1 MHMCMSNVMVLLCGM
16 SYIVMVYVRIRNY
29 IWSGITFLFL
39 LMTCFDMSREGK
51 EYPNTSCPD
60 ALVPPPFLIPRC
72 DHHEEAHI
80 KQSRHPSTI
89 GRAYYCHPYKS
100 VSNICMYEY
109 CLIWHL
115 QVSSLTK
122 VGYVHILSVDRLT
135 RCVWSTNS
143 SFSCSLRSFKRW
155 VPPPPMTDEEKEEA
169 TTRRVLNPPQCK
181 CGYCSELVNP
191 PPGLDYTPFSV
202 VRFLYR

>member
-1 MHMCMSNVMVLLCGM
+1 MYATPWLISLHCRDLDEDIDVLGFRHCWSLFYACSCGVMHMCMSNVMVLLCGM

-72 DHHEEAHI
+72 EHHEEPHI
-80 KQSRHPSTI
+80 KQSRHPSTV

-109 CLIWHL
+109 CLI
-115 QVSSLTK
+115 
-122 VGYVHILSVDRLT
+122 
-135 RCVWSTNS
+135 
-143 SFSCSLRSFKRW
+143 
-155 VPPPPMTDEEKEEA
+155 
-169 TTRRVLNPPQCK
+169 
-181 CGYCSELVNP
+181 
-191 PPGLDYTPFSV
+191 
-202 VRFLYR
+202 